1 MQFVPI
7 EAVLE
12 MSAVFAGVFFAL
24 IALAAIYFNSPDI
37 RFQRWALS
45 HVLFWL
51 AFLPPN
57 IFISWTYA
65 GSFLS
70 MLMKVYGCLLVLRAF
85 GFSRISRIPN
95 SRLHPATLIA
105 IGLFWIPVVYFA
117 LPNTVGAIPS
127 SILMALTFGFAA
139 KQILTYPKNRTK
151 IWLSAGVSYA
161 LWSVA
166 TIPMTLL
173 PIIPEMVIFGYLQFI
188 GQSLVLV
195 TMFLSFLSSIR
206 RRLERN
212 LKLTEMTG
220 YLISHDLRNFLNVT
234 QSALDLAEG
243 IDEESNEMIKTAKL
257 TISSAS
263 HFIREVRT
271 MLIDIG
277 THSTAS
283 VDIDLNILINE
294 VLERVK
300 MEHNLQEGQISFDAA
315 NAYYASTSPL
325 MAQVI
330 WNIIDN
336 GIKHTQ
342 NQPEIKLNLSSNGK
356 VNLSIT
362 DNAGGMDES
371 IKQRILGDGSDGN
384 GLGLGLM
391 LIREIS
397 DVCGVTLRIE
407 DRTEG
412 DTIIGTTYH
421 LGFPPAGGIPPSQ

>member
-1 MQFVPI
+1 MQYVPI
-7 EAVLE
+7 EAFLE
-12 MSAVFAGVFFAL
+12 MSAIFAGVVFAL
-24 IALAAIYFNSPDI
+24 IALAAVYIYSPDI
-37 RFQRWALS
+37 KFQRWAFS
-45 HVLFWL
+45 HLLFWL

-57 IFISWTYA
+57 IFIGLTYA

-70 MLMKVYGCLLVLRAF
+70 MFMKVYACVLLLRAF
-85 GFSRISRIPN
+85 SFSRISRIPN

-117 LPNTVGAIPS
+117 LPNTVGVIPT

-151 IWLSAGVSYA
+151 IWLSAGVSYM
-161 LWSVA
+161 LWSIA

-173 PIIPEMVIFGYLQFI
+173 PVIPEIVIFGYIQFI
-188 GQSLVLV
+188 GQSIVLV
-195 TMFLSFLSSIR
+195 TMFLSFFSSIR

-220 YLISHDLRNFLNVT
+220 NLISHDLRNFLNIT

-243 IDEESNEMIKTAKL
+243 ADEESNEMIMTAKK
-257 TISSAS
+257 TISAAS
-263 HFIREVRT
+263 HFIRNARA

-283 VDIDLNILINE
+283 VDLDINKLVNE
-294 VLERVK
+294 VLERIK
-300 MEHNLQEGQISFDAA
+300 MEHNLQEGQLSFGKA
-315 NAYYASTSPL
+315 NTYYASTSPL

-330 WNIIDN
+330 WNVIDN
-336 GIKHTQ
+336 GIRHAQ
-342 NQPEIKLNLSSNGK
+342 NPPEIILNLSSNGK

-362 DNAGGMDES
+362 DNAGGMHES
-371 IKQRILGDGSDGN
+371 LKQRLLGDGSNWN
-384 GLGLGLM
+384 GLGRGLM

-397 DVCGVTLRIE
+397 DICGVILHIE

-412 DTIIGTTYH
+412 DTIIGTTFH